1 MYFDS
6 IPNLRLAT
14 VPNKYP
20 FSKGDYVIA
29 KNFFKRYIL
38 DEKVFPYAVFYN
50 KYTIKDTDR
59 LDLIAEKYYGDPFYD
74 WVILLTNN
82 MINGVYDWPLDT
94 ESFEKKMESF
104 DDPFNTIHHYETYF
118 IEAGYEVDG
127 LQVIAQQEGLM
138 VGEENYLND
147 FSFWNGSYIQT
158 IPGSE
163 TCRPISVYEY
173 EYNKNEKKRTIY
185 ILKNRYLQSF
195 VDAFKRNNQYSKSEE
210 FISNNLKNTTA
221 PL

>member
-138 VGEENYLND
+138 VG
-147 FSFWNGSYIQT
+147 
-158 IPGSE
+158 
-163 TCRPISVYEY
+163 
-173 EYNKNEKKRTIY
+173 KK
-185 ILKNRYLQSF
+185 LPQ
-195 VDAFKRNNQYSKSEE
+195 
-210 FISNNLKNTTA
+210 
-221 PL
+221 